1 MLNCFG
7 SFRLDICVSVV
18 SQVSNIFS
26 VSQSR
31 LVLTKSEMSWLV
43 SCLDTSVL
51 FTALT
56 NVSVSEKNVSTPSLW
71 DTAITDFLPDALT
84 FST

>member
-56 NVSVSEKNVSTPSLW
+56 NVSVSEKKCLDSITVGHRYHGLPS
-71 DTAITDFLPDALT
+71 
-84 FST
+84 